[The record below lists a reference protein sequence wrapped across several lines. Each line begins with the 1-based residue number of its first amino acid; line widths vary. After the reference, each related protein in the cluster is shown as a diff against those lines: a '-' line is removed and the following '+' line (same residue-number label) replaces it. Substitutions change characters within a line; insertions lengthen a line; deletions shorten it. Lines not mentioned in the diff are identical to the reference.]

1 MTSSAV
7 LKHYHLKHD
16 KSTTNIFVHSHHLH
30 YLSHGSR
37 NIANYILHTNFP
49 RALWF
54 HLHGIVEL
62 HYFVIS
68 MEAEQNDKS
77 NNENLHH
84 DCSRDITSCI
94 YRLVF
99 QSDALIR
106 NTLNRGRIET
116 LGPKHLQIFK
126 VTLPFD
132 ATSIFQKII
141 DSFNLYDA
149 RREQDRG
156 KYPKS
161 VTSLYSLTKHD
172 VAVVDLPGNILDLV
186 QEMQAYIAAL
196 IHHLYFIP
204 FFQRIHMDR
213 HQPHVLK
220 YDASNQQNF
229 RSVPLHHDSCHGTL
243 KISPVHGCTCWNVHS
258 NT

>member
-1 MTSSAV
+1 
-7 LKHYHLKHD
+7 
-16 KSTTNIFVHSHHLH
+16 
-30 YLSHGSR
+30 
-37 NIANYILHTNFP
+37 
-49 RALWF
+49 
-54 HLHGIVEL
+54 
-62 HYFVIS
+62 

-77 NNENLHH
+77 SNENLHH
-84 DCSRDITSCI
+84 DCSRDITSYI
-94 YRLVF
+94 YRLAF

-220 YDASNQQNF
+220 YDASNQQSF

-243 KISPVHGCTCWNVHS
+243 KISPVH
-258 NT
+258 